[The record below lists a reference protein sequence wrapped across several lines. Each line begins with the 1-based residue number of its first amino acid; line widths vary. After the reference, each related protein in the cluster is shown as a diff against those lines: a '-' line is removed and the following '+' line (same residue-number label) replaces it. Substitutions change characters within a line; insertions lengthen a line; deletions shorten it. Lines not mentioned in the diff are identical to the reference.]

1 MNGINNHQVAQ
12 AVRMLQEMQ
21 GMASQ
26 ARGGDNG
33 AVPGVQQPSF
43 ANAMQQA
50 VEQVNQLQTTSAGNT
65 EAFLRGEDIE
75 LTEVMV
81 STQKSRVAFEATKAV
96 RNQLVEA
103 YRDIFNMP
111 V

>member
-21 GMASQ
+21 SMAGQ
-26 ARGGDNG
+26 AKGADNG
-33 AVPGVQQPSF
+33 VPQLADGGSF
-43 ANAMQQA
+43 ANAMRQA
-50 VEQVNQLQTTSAGNT
+50 VEQVNELQTSSASNT

-81 STQKSRVAFEATKAV
+81 SSQKSRVAFEATKAV

>member
-1 MNGINNHQVAQ
+1 MNGINNVSSA
-12 AVRMLQEMQ
+12 AAIRMLQDMQ
-21 GMASQ
+21 AMAGEAS
-26 ARGGDNG
+26 NT
-33 AVPGVQQPSF
+33 PGVGTGGPDG
-43 ANAMQQA
+43 ANFGDAMRNA
-50 VEQVNQLQTTSAGNT
+50 LQTVNSLQQSAAAQAD
-65 EAFLRGEDIE
+65 AFASGENIP

-81 STQKSRVAFEATKAV
+81 SMQKSRVAFEATKQV